1 LKIQDDLQGLT
12 LQNTFPALP
21 ANFAI
26 QSLHVSSDG
35 AWLAAER
42 SGAESGSVQ
51 IYSITDDYKH
61 WWSLPALESPV
72 TSVRFLDGEKAS
84 LVVSCASCA
93 VYVFEMEERRLNSW
107 SEKQGIPMRNAL
119 PKELSHRADFPVR
132 GVSPCHSCKSN
143 AASFALSEAFP
154 LACGIVW
161 GNNLTH
167 FFVFSEL
174 RS

>member
-1 LKIQDDLQGLT
+1 LACAGYDGQIHILKIQDDLQGLT

-132 GVSPCHSCKSN
+132 VASNPATPNMFLLVSNCRKRLFIMQERHYGTP
-143 AASFALSEAFP
+143 
-154 LACGIVW
+154 
-161 GNNLTH
+161 
-167 FFVFSEL
+167 
-174 RS
+174 